1 MEPQRFLQET
11 DDRHLISSLNEFS
24 APKNDN
30 RVVQL
35 CKPFVVLSKNTYSA
49 PVTLPLGLA
58 YLGSVLEKAGYNTK
72 ILDAFGDSNPV
83 LIKRNVDNIYN
94 VQGLDTKEIIKKI
107 DPNALIFG
115 LSLMFTQEWILHRE
129 LIKEVKKAFPNL
141 IIVVGGEHPSAIPE
155 YVLRNCL
162 EIDYVI
168 RGEGELSL
176 LELVHSI
183 YNGKDTSEISGV
195 CSINDKNEFIDNGL
209 SHRIK
214 YIDEIPR
221 PAWHLLKVEN
231 YFNDYSTTG
240 LARGRNMAILATRGC
255 PYQCTFCSS
264 PSMWTTRYVMRDP
277 KDLVDEMEWLIDEFS
292 VTSFEFYDLTAIV
305 KKDWTLKFCDELK
318 KRNLNEITWQ
328 LPVGTRTEA
337 LDEDTLQAIYDTG
350 CRFITYSPESGST
363 STLKII
369 KKKVMLERVVKSMK
383 TAVKIGHTIRLNFI
397 IGFPHETI
405 WDCIRTIGFAIK
417 CALRYGVSDIN
428 FSIFAPYP
436 GSELFKQLEEQKI
449 IKIDDKYFKSLL
461 VQFDLTKSISYSN
474 NVSGIILMILRFVGF
489 SISYLSIYLSRP
501 KKIIDLIFNIFK
513 KKFVANNL
521 IEQRVYDMIIRS
533 KLKSKQ

>member
-1 MEPQRFLQET
+1 MKPKKFIQEA
-11 DDRHLISSLNEFS
+11 DDRHLISSFNEFG

-58 YLGSVLEKAGYNTK
+58 YIGSVLEKAGYNTK
-72 ILDAFGDSNPV
+72 ILDAIGDSNPV

-94 VQGLDTKEIIKKI
+94 VQGLDTKEIIEKI
-107 DPNALIFG
+107 DPNTLIFG
-115 LSLMFTQEWILHRE
+115 LSLMFTQEWLLHRE

-155 YVLRNCL
+155 YVLRDCP

-176 LELVHSI
+176 LELVHSV
-183 YNGKDTSEISGV
+183 YNDKDTSEISGV

-209 SHRIK
+209 SHRIE

-231 YFNDYSTTG
+231 YFNDYFTSG

-255 PYQCTFCSS
+255 PYQCTFCSN

-277 KDLVDEMEWLIDEFS
+277 EDLVDEMEWLISEFET
-292 VTSFEFYDLTAIV
+292 TSFEFYDLTAII
-305 KKDWTLKFCDELK
+305 KKEWTLEFCNELK
-318 KRNLNEITWQ
+318 KRNFNNITWQ

-337 LDEDTLQAIYDTG
+337 LDEATLQAIYDTG
-350 CRFITYSPESGST
+350 CRFITYAPESGSVN
-363 STLKII
+363 TLKTI
-369 KKKVMLERVVKSMK
+369 KKKVRLDRLTKSMK

-397 IGFPHETI
+397 IGLPHETI
-405 WDCIRTIGFAIK
+405 WDCLITIGFAIN
-417 CALRYGVSDIN
+417 CAIRYGVSDIN
-428 FSIFAPYP
+428 FAIFAPYP
-436 GSELFKQLEEQKI
+436 GSELFTQLEEQKK
-449 IKIDDKYFKSLL
+449 IKIDDGYIKRLL
-461 VQFDLTKSISYSN
+461 VQFDLTKSFSYCD
-474 NVSGIILMILRFVGF
+474 NVPGIILMILRFVGF
-489 SISYLSIYLSRP
+489 SLSYLIIYLSRP
-501 KKIIDLIFNIFK
+501 KKIINLIFNIFK
-513 KKFVANNL
+513 KKFVANSL
-521 IEQRVYDMIIRS
+521 LEQRIYDMIMRR
-533 KLKSKQ
+533 KLKSK